1 MDTCSEEW
9 NICRLKCVQ
18 CRRYIGMKRSGRKEI
33 AEEGQ
38 SRRESRGWF
47 EKGLWLA
54 HEGGQTNP
62 SGCSVCKGARYWF
75 SPTTSTIVV
84 LPVHATTV
92 ESWQWWWWLSPVLRF
107 SPVHADGR
115 FVTRLNEPH
124 RAIQPFLAV
133 HPSYLRIPLDSI
145 IDNDRRT
152 SDCFA
157 RIRSLTLFHHQLA
170 DL

>member
-1 MDTCSEEW
+1 M
-9 NICRLKCVQ
+9 
-18 CRRYIGMKRSGRKEI
+18 GGRKSRKKDRI
-33 AEEGQ
+33 GGSREGG
-38 SRRESRGWF
+38 SRRAFDWR
-47 EKGLWLA
+47 
-54 HEGGQTNP
+54 T
-62 SGCSVCKGARYWF
+62 KGAKLTPQVAR
-75 SPTTSTIVV
+75 SARVRDIDSR
-84 LPVHATTV
+84 LPLPP
-92 ESWQWWWWLSPVLRF
+92 SLSYLYTRLPSNHGGGGGSCLPCFRF
-107 SPVHADGR
+107 SPVYADGR

-124 RAIQPFLAV
+124 RAIQLFLAV